1 RVGPPAL
8 PAHPHDGLRVHPGC
22 GAADARERGRL
33 RRAERHG
40 DCGVLWHAGRDVPWC
55 LHHPRQLRLRGAAR
69 PLPTAVEAS
78 SGRAGGSDTARRA
91 SVSRTARGDEVGRP
105 PDLEAVPSSLTWD
118 LTRILLAVVG
128 IGGLIAASV
137 WVLRPFLPAV
147 VWGTMIVVAT
157 WPTVRAVEARLWGG
171 GGLGGAV
178 VTAVAVAG
186 LGGRV
191 AVGAGRSSDRAE
203 G

>member
-1 RVGPPAL
+1 

-40 DCGVLWHAGRDVPWC
+40 DCGVLGHPGRDVPWC
-55 LHHPRQLRLRGAAR
+55 VHHPWQFRLRGAAR

-78 SGRAGGSDTARRA
+78 SGRAAGSDTARRA
-91 SVSRTARGDEVGRP
+91 SVSRTARGDEVEQP
-105 PDLEAVPSSLTWD
+105 PDLEAVPASLTWD

-147 VWGTMIVVAT
+147 VWATMIVVAT
-157 WPTVRAVEARLWGG
+157 WPTLRAVEARLWGRR
-171 GGLGGAV
+171 GL
-178 VTAVAVAG
+178 AVAVMTVVVPAG
-186 LGGRV
+186 LAATRALG
-191 AVGAGRSSDRAE
+191 VGAILRRCRAL
-203 G
+203 